1 MKIEWV
7 FHPSDFSDES
17 VAAFQ
22 HALMIAVRCRAGI
35 GMLHAV
41 PDALDTRHWGGF
53 PGVRRTLH
61 RWGLIGAD
69 APREAVRTELGVT
82 VNQLTV
88 ESRDPV
94 QAIGDYLTRHGA
106 DLMVLATEGRMGLP
120 RWLKPSVAEPAA
132 RRSRI
137 PTLFIAKGAHGFVS
151 PEGSVRLAHLL
162 VPVDHDPAPQT
173 AVNAAADVAR
183 LLGAFDAALMLL
195 HVQSDE
201 RTPPSVDVPAAAGWA
216 ERVIERGPVLEA
228 IMTAAES
235 LPADLIVMATSGRN
249 GFLDAVFGS
258 TTEQVLRRAP
268 CPVLAVPVS

>member
-1 MKIEWV
+1 MQIEWV
-7 FHPSDFSDES
+7 FHPSDFSEES
-17 VAAFQ
+17 DIAFE

-35 GMLHAV
+35 GMLHTV

-53 PGVRRTLH
+53 PGVRNTLH

-69 APREAVRTELGVT
+69 APREAIRSELGIT

-94 QAIGDYLTRHGA
+94 QAIADYLNRHGA
-106 DLMVLATEGRMGLP
+106 DIMVLATEGRMGLP

-137 PTLFIAKGAHGFVS
+137 PTLFIARGARGFVA
-151 PEGSVRLAHLL
+151 PEGTVRLARIL

-173 AVNAAADVAR
+173 AVNAAAAFAER
-183 LLGAFDAALMLL
+183 LGAPGTALTLL
-195 HVQSDE
+195 HVQEGE
-201 RTPPSVDVPAAAGWA
+201 RAPPSVEAPAAAGPT
-216 ERVIERGPVLEA
+216 EKRVERGPVLEA
-228 IMTAAES
+228 IVGAAES
-235 LPADLIVMATSGRN
+235 LPADLIVMATSGRS
-249 GFLDAVFGS
+249 GFLDAVLGS

-268 CPVLAVPVS
+268 CPVLAVPVR